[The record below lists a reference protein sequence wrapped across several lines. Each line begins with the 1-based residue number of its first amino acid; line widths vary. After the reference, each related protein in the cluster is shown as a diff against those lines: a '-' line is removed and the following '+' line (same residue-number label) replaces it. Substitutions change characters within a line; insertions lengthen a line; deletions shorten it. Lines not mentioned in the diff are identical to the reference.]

1 MSNNKHSQ
9 LGSGSFQAIYI
20 LFFAVMVSLACV
32 ISYSSGLYFAQMIQ
46 NLLPKISGL
55 WAVISTILV
64 FNSSQSQ
71 TFHASIHRVTG
82 SILGALI
89 ATVFFTFIG
98 IAIWV
103 WFVAS
108 IAIVIIAFV
117 IRMGDDSK
125 LALLTCVLIYVIQQA
140 SPNIAIW
147 QNSAE
152 RCIESIIGIVIA
164 VIFSLIFG
172 LFSRLTTKFIQPKK

>member
-1 MSNNKHSQ
+1 MSNNTHSQ
-9 LGSGSFQAIYI
+9 LSSGSFQAIYI
-20 LFFAVMVSLACV
+20 LFFAVMVSSACV
-32 ISYSSGLYFAQMIQ
+32 ISYCSGLYFAQAIQ
-46 NLLPKISGL
+46 NHLPRISGL

-71 TFHASIHRVTG
+71 TFHASIHRIIG

-98 IAIWV
+98 MGLWV
-103 WFVAS
+103 WYLAC
-108 IAIVIIAFV
+108 IAIVIVAFV
-117 IRMGDDSK
+117 IRMGEDSK

-172 LFSRLTTKFIQPKK
+172 LFSRLTTKFIQPNK

>member
-1 MSNNKHSQ
+1 MSKNKHSQ
-9 LGSGSFQAIYI
+9 FDSRSFQALYI
-20 LFFAVMVSLACV
+20 LFFAVMMSSACV

-46 NLLPKISGL
+46 NLLPRISGL

-98 IAIWV
+98 MAIWV
-103 WFVAS
+103 WFLAS
-108 IAIVIIAFV
+108 IAIVIIAFA
-117 IRMGDDSK
+117 IRMGEDSK
-125 LALLTCVLIYVIQQA
+125 LALLTCVLVYVIQNA
-140 SPNIAIW
+140 NPNIIIW

-164 VIFSLIFG
+164 VIFSVIFR
-172 LFSRLTTKFIQPKK
+172 LFSRLTTKFIQPNK